1 MDNIKNI
8 RNIIY
13 SFFVKKVSG
22 NVQLHFQNWILKAEN
37 EKEKEAVLKDI
48 FDEIDV
54 EADESTYQ
62 DLKLMHTRINY
73 LNKKLVPRHKTILR
87 AAAILVLPILASLI
101 TYTYISVNES
111 NTVIVQSYVPKG
123 EMKFIELSDGSK
135 VWINSESYLSY
146 PKEFESDKRIVNLT
160 GEAFFEVAKD
170 AKKPF
175 IVQTSNM
182 NIEVL
187 GTKFNVNAYPDLIEV
202 KTTLQEGRVK
212 IDVLNGKSDNDFFL
226 SPNEEL
232 LFNTATGSISKNEVD
247 ASEAFA
253 WSKGVLNFNSVPLS
267 DVFRQIEKKYDTRI
281 VFSPSEEMKG
291 KRLTVKFENNESVN
305 DVFDILQLMLPDMK
319 IEIQKNIVV
328 VN

>member
-13 SFFVKKVSG
+13 SFFVKNVSG
-22 NVQLHFQNWILKAEN
+22 NVQLHFQNWILKTENEN
-37 EKEKEAVLKDI
+37 EKETVLKDI

-87 AAAILVLPILASLI
+87 AAAILILPILASLI
-101 TYTYISVNES
+101 TYTYIIVNES

-170 AKKPF
+170 ARKPF

-267 DVFRQIEKKYDTRI
+267 DLFRQIEKKYDTRI